1 KIKELKRGGGE
12 EILKSRLRK
21 THTHKRTTTNETTL
35 IHINQSVCNRNLPI
49 LNFPANVL
57 FINHR
62 V

>member
-1 KIKELKRGGGE
+1 MNKTFAGKLSIG
-12 EILKSRLRK
+12 RLRK